1 MRGNIAVY
9 MIMLIA
15 VIWGLFILFPTPS
28 MDLNEDNAGFY
39 LNLMEKLNITNTTIN
54 VSGANGSLESARL
67 VSNETGEWI
76 AGDVILN
83 DGNIVMN
90 GSSQEVDGVDISV
103 LESDFS
109 SHEGDTDN
117 PHEVT
122 KTQVGLGDVENTAL
136 STWGGS
142 EYITNTGV
150 LSDLNVTQTSTSG
163 FGVYI
168 NRDLNSSE
176 SDSPIAYIK
185 NLNGSDDK
193 ASLGLY
199 TNGSGQCLT
208 MVKPAGST
216 GKLIEAWTSSTD
228 NSAIWIVGDSTYQGI
243 TGDYGLLS
251 LTRSTYNEDVWLMGA
266 KDTNFAYIR
275 RNLADATGNVLYVS
289 QDHKDSTSNSVAI
302 RHDGTGDS
310 INIDLNGNGN
320 GIVIDSEST
329 DAKLLSIE
337 SSGIRASDRPI
348 IQLWDDSAT
357 PKNNSNGMLS
367 IQSQHASNTADNI
380 YVRRISGTGTILN
393 LVQETI
399 GNTIYIDHNGA
410 TGTALSIDTVSS
422 SWGMA
427 LKRVSSDTSYAPLIA
442 YDDYSG
448 AWSNY
453 AFFGANRND
462 GSNRFNRNI
471 ASNVTNGAVV
481 SIRQD
486 HASDDQSALSII
498 DDGDTGSSS
507 GSLYIST
514 TNSNNDN
521 AIYHSSGAKLTQ
533 TGTWT
538 NAPSYSWLKT
548 TVQSSKDMNVLDI
561 FRNLDLQSWTWKDVY
576 RCSVQDNYNMDGDVT
591 KDTVCLNNYITD
603 KDIHYGA
610 YLDDMGES
618 FGINTD
624 GVNTQDWI
632 GINQIAIQQLIEK
645 IDSLENR
652 LNTICKNNPDL
663 RECYGG

>member
-9 MIMLIA
+9 MIILIA
-15 VIWGLFILFPTPS
+15 VIWGLFIFFPTPS

-76 AGDVILN
+76 AGDVVFN

-90 GSSQEVDGVDISV
+90 GSNQEVDGVDISV

-142 EYITNTGV
+142 DYITNTGV
-150 LSDLNVTQTSTSG
+150 LGDLNVIQTSTSG
-163 FGVYI
+163 Y
-168 NRDLNSSE
+168 
-176 SDSPIAYIK
+176 
-185 NLNGSDDK
+185 
-193 ASLGLY
+193 GLY
-199 TNGSGQCLT
+199 
-208 MVKPAGST
+208 VH
-216 GKLIEAWTSSTD
+216 
-228 NSAIWIVGDSTYQGI
+228 
-243 TGDYGLLS
+243 
-251 LTRSTYNEDVWLMGA
+251 
-266 KDTNFAYIR
+266 
-275 RNLADATGNVLYVS
+275 RNLAAASTDSPLGYFYNKNSGDDQPCVKFDNNGSSYGFLLTNDNWAVGTNPAMTIRRTNDEYERIHFLIQNVAGYGATSAWFYRNLAAADTSGPVVLIEQDNSGDDQNVLS
-289 QDHKDSTSNSVAI
+289 IKN
-302 RHDGTGDS
+302 DGTGYGLYIDQNGDGAA
-310 INIDLNGNGN
+310 INIDTEASSYNAIACTSRW
-320 GIVIDSEST
+320 GIQST
-329 DAKLLSIE
+329 QDI
-337 SSGIRASDRPI
+337 
-348 IQLWDDSAT
+348 
-357 PKNNSNGMLS
+357 SNG
-367 IQSQHASNTADNI
+367 HAGSFYRNLNEAGSYPLVKITNDHTADTQPSLGI
-380 YVRRISGTGTILN
+380 T
-393 LVQETI
+393 
-399 GNTIYIDHNGA
+399 H
-410 TGTALSIDTVSS
+410 
-422 SWGMA
+422 
-427 LKRVSSDTSYAPLIA
+427 
-442 YDDYSG
+442 
-448 AWSNY
+448 
-453 AFFGANRND
+453 
-462 GSNRFNRNI
+462 
-471 ASNVTNGAVV
+471 
-481 SIRQD
+481 
-486 HASDDQSALSII
+486 
-498 DDGDTGSSS
+498 DGDTGSSS

-533 TGTWT
+533 AGTWT

-576 RCSVQDNYNMDGDVT
+576 RCSVQDNYDMDGNVT
-591 KDTVCLNNYITD
+591 KNTVCLNNYIAD

-632 GINQIAIQQLIEK
+632 GINQIAIKQLIEK
-645 IDSLENR
+645 VDSLENR

-663 RECYGG
+663 KEC

>member
-163 FGVYI
+163 Y
-168 NRDLNSSE
+168 
-176 SDSPIAYIK
+176 
-185 NLNGSDDK
+185 
-193 ASLGLY
+193 GLY
-199 TNGSGQCLT
+199 VT
-208 MVKPAGST
+208 
-216 GKLIEAWTSSTD
+216 
-228 NSAIWIVGDSTYQGI
+228 
-243 TGDYGLLS
+243 
-251 LTRSTYNEDVWLMGA
+251 
-266 KDTNFAYIR
+266 
-275 RNLADATGNVLYVS
+275 RNLAAASTDSPLGYFYNENSGDDQPCVKFDNKGTSHGFLLTNDNWAVGTSPAMTIRRTTDEYERIHFLIQNLTGYGATSAWFYRNLTAADTSGPVVLIEQDNSGDDQNVLNI
-289 QDHKDSTSNSVAI
+289 KN
-302 RHDGTGDS
+302 DGTGYGCYIDQNGANYGLVVNSADGPYIAVHISGMSGQAILLGNPNLNPGLGTGNNIFYSTVNDAYDVVQITKGAGTGIPLRIGNDGTGTGLFIDQNGDS
-310 INIDLNGNGN
+310 IAIN
-320 GIVIDSEST
+320 IDSEST
-329 DAKLLSIE
+329 TTNAITIAAKYGLQVTQDI
-337 SSGIRASDRPI
+337 SGGRGGYFYRNINEAG
-348 IQLWDDSAT
+348 
-357 PKNNSNGMLS
+357 SNGLLVVTND
-367 IQSQHASNTADNI
+367 HTADT
-380 YVRRISGTGTILN
+380 YP
-393 LVQETI
+393 
-399 GNTIYIDHNGA
+399 
-410 TGTALSIDTVSS
+410 SIAIT
-422 SWGMA
+422 
-427 LKRVSSDTSYAPLIA
+427 
-442 YDDYSG
+442 
-448 AWSNY
+448 
-453 AFFGANRND
+453 
-462 GSNRFNRNI
+462 
-471 ASNVTNGAVV
+471 
-481 SIRQD
+481 
-486 HASDDQSALSII
+486 H
-498 DDGDTGSSS
+498 DGDTGSSS

-561 FRNLDLQSWTWKDVY
+561 FRNLDLQSWIWKDVY
-576 RCSVQDNYNMDGDVT
+576 RCSVQDNHDMDGDVT